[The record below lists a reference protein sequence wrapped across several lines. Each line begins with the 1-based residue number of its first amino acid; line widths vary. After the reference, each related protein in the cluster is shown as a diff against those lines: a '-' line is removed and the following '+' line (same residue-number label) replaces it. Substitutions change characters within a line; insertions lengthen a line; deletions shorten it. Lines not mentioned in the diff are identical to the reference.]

1 MTFYVLN
8 WPSVMMY
15 SYFIFFTY
23 HRLKS
28 PYSFIDDLFII
39 CLSPFPHQT
48 AGFIKLVPGLYSSV
62 LKIR

>member
-1 MTFYVLN
+1 
-8 WPSVMMY
+8 MMY